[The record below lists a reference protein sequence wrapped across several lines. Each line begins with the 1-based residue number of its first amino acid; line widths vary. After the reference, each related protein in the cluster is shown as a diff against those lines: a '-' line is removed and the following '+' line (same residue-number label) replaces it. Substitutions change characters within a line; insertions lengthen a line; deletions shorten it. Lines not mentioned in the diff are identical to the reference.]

1 MSPIQ
6 PTAAALIALV
16 LNGLTAGASFGA
28 GFLVAG
34 RGPGTDAQQA
44 IVLSIR
50 RLPTPGLML
59 AKAVLQYA
67 DGDRLS
73 GEFRVDCPT
82 RMIRPVNYELIAA
95 SGVVRK
101 RGSWWEPAFQP
112 RWRTEHDLV
121 GYVCRVGAF

>member
-1 MSPIQ
+1 MTPIRH
-6 PTAAALIALV
+6 TAAVVIALL
-16 LNGLTAGASFGA
+16 LNGPAAGGA
-28 GFLVAG
+28 FSSKLLVAG
-34 RGPGTDAQQA
+34 RGPGTDQQQA
-44 IVLSIR
+44 IVLSVR

-73 GEFRVDCPT
+73 GEFRVYCPT